1 MGFGALQPSWST
13 AEAQHRDSCRT
24 PPLPCWDP
32 HPEPTCAKPPGD
44 CVPPGYGWGWAVC
57 ESTAQP
63 RRLLSAIKLCLQ
75 GRKPLPFPQST
86 KSLSYSSDISF
97 NAPWELPLSLLHGN
111 CLHPSSMDRSPL
123 HSFLEGVSAPGM
135 LLGIRR
141 DGCSQSRR

>member
-1 MGFGALQPSWST
+1 MMGFGALQPSWST

-86 KSLSYSSDISF
+86 KSLSI
-97 NAPWELPLSLLHGN
+97 PLTSPSTLHGN
-111 CLHPSSMDRSPL
+111 CLYPCSMGIACIPPAWTDLLFSP
-123 HSFLEGVSAPGM
+123 FWRVSV
-135 LLGIRR
+135 LR
-141 DGCSQSRR
+141 GCCWG